1 LGVLA
6 IAVPAPPDSTVG
18 FSGAA
23 CVTGGG
29 QTTEGRG
36 GAVGK
41 PRKGKEGN
49 ERKRKG
55 RGKRRV
61 YTAKN
66 ID

>member
-1 LGVLA
+1 VGPLA
-6 IAVPAPPDSTVG
+6 RRGEDRLQR
-18 FSGAA
+18 
-23 CVTGGG
+23 GG
-29 QTTEGRG
+29 G

-41 PRKGKEGN
+41 PRKGKGGN